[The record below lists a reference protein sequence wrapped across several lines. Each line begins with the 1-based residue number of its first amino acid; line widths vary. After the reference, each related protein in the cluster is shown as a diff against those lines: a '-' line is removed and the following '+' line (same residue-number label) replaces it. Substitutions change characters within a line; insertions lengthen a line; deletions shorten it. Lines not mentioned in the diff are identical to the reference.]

1 MGLKLTRYTLST
13 KEELLV
19 QLGVV
24 GKGFSEGDA

>member
-1 MGLKLTRYTLST
+1 MELKLTRYTLST

-24 GKGFSEGDA
+24 RKGFSKGDA